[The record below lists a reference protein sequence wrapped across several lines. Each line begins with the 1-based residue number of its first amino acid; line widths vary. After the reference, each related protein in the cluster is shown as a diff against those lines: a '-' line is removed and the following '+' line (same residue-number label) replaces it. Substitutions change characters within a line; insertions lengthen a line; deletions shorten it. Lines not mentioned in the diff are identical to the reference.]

1 MRLEFKMSNLKSA
14 RPRAAGI
21 INLKFKII
29 NLKPFPL
36 DPIPDLLQSHGR
48 ESFLYRAV

>member
-1 MRLEFKMSNLKSA
+1 MIYELRFTIKSYWTSWVE
-14 RPRAAGI
+14 I

-29 NLKPFPL
+29 NLKPLPL